1 MVSLFDQVAEENQ
14 PLAAR
19 VRPRNLDEYFG
30 QTQIVGPGK
39 ILRNMIERGQ
49 LSSMIFW
56 GPPGVGK
63 TTLANIIATHA
74 KAKFITFS
82 AVTSG
87 IKEIRQIMHE
97 AEDNRQFGE
106 QTLVLSTKFIVSTK
120 LNKMPSYRL

>member
-56 GPPGVGK
+56 GPPGVSK

-74 KAKFITFS
+74 KTNHH
-82 AVTSG
+82 TDP
-87 IKEIRQIMHE
+87 QNH
-97 AEDNRQFGE
+97 
-106 QTLVLSTKFIVSTK
+106 STQPK
-120 LNKMPSYRL
+120 